1 MINRSFKTILLAIA
15 ICASLT
21 TSAGAEL
28 PGQRTDMKVL
38 LLTATGTEPS
48 AQAWEAGLAR
58 EGVPYE
64 KMVLGVDRAPLTA
77 ETFADTLS
85 DGSPHA
91 KYQGVVVAT
100 GGLVYNDGG
109 TWTSALA
116 NDEWSLLAAFTAT
129 YGIRQVTASV
139 YPGSAFG
146 LSTPSYSGTADGE
159 TLTPT
164 ASGSAAFPELVGGVP
179 VDTGSW
185 GYFTTPMSAY
195 QPGESFNT
203 LMTVSGGR
211 TVMGVFTHA
220 DGREELV
227 FTIDSN
233 QYQLQ
238 SMLLSHGLV
247 GWLTKGKLL
256 GYHRNYLSMQVDDLF
271 LPNEVWDTAT
281 NTTGTKTVRMRP
293 VDVVNTNSWSFL
305 RNQRIDFAYNGA
317 GNVDAGGANDA
328 LLRYVKAYKNRF
340 GFVNHTYEH
349 LDFDDVDDDPSNG
362 LQPADLATINSQI
375 SQNVSWANAN
385 GIPIRANELVTG
397 EHSGVHTNAFFP
409 TAAAQQQLAWV
420 GDDNSRYPTQSK
432 TGSALTVP
440 RYPTNVY
447 YNTSTRAQQ
456 LDEYNYLYL
465 PPALGGACVNTAV
478 TTCLSAPVTWRQY
491 VAAEGNMI
499 LRHMLINDPRP
510 HYAHQSNLTGDRVLL
525 SVLDNAINRF
535 RGLLKA
541 PVVQPNLTTAGQ
553 EILRSSLWSSESGK
567 VTAYV
572 QNGMITLTS
581 YSLIPLQVPITGSTA
596 IGSIDASGRRSGWT
610 TVQPGTTIT
619 LNAAA

>member
-1 MINRSFKTILLAIA
+1 
-15 ICASLT
+15 
-21 TSAGAEL
+21 
-28 PGQRTDMKVL
+28 MKVL

-58 EGVPYE
+58 EGVPYD
-64 KMVLGVDRAPLTA
+64 KLVLGVDRAPLTA
-77 ETFADTLS
+77 DSFADTMQ
-85 DGSPHA
+85 DGTPHA

-100 GGLVYNDGG
+100 GGLVYNNGG
-109 TWTSALA
+109 TWTSALS
-116 NDEWSLLAAFTAT
+116 DYEWSLLSAYTAT

-139 YPGSAFG
+139 YPGSAHG
-146 LSTPSYSGTADGE
+146 LNVPSYSGPADGE
-159 TLTPT
+159 NMKPT
-164 ASGSAAFPELVGGVP
+164 SFGSSVFPEITGSIP
-179 VDTGSW
+179 IDTGSW
-185 GYFTTPMSAY
+185 GYFTTPLSAF

-203 LMTVSGGR
+203 LMTVSGDR

-247 GWLTKGKLL
+247 GWLTKGRLL
-256 GYHRNYLSMQVDDLF
+256 GFHRNYLSMQVDDLF
-271 LPNEVWDTAT
+271 LPNEVWDTAS
-281 NTTGTKTVRMRP
+281 NVTGTKTVRMRP
-293 VDVVNTNSWSFL
+293 IDMVNTYSWVSA
-305 RNQRIDFAYNGA
+305 RNQRIDFAFNGA
-317 GNVDAGGANDA
+317 GNVEAGGTSDA
-328 LLRYVKAYKNRF
+328 LLRYVKAYKSRF
-340 GFVNHTYEH
+340 GFINHTYEH
-349 LDFDDVDDDPSNG
+349 LDFDDIDDDPSNG

-375 SQNVSWANAN
+375 SQNVSWAQAN

-409 TAAAQQQLAWV
+409 AAVTGQQLAWV
-420 GDDNSRYPTQSK
+420 GDDNSRYPAQSR

-456 LDEYNYLYL
+456 LDEYNFLYL

-478 TTCLSAPVTWRQY
+478 TTCLSAPVSWKQY
-491 VAAEGNMI
+491 VDAEGNMI
-499 LRHMLINDPRP
+499 LRHMLTNDPRP

-525 SVLDNAINRF
+525 SVLDNAISRY
-535 RGLLKA
+535 RGLIRA

-553 EILRSSLWSSESGK
+553 EILRSNLWSSERDK

-572 QNGMITLTS
+572 QGGKITLTS
-581 YSLIPLQVPITGSTA
+581 YSLIPLQIPVTGSAT
-596 IGSIDASGRRSGWT
+596 IGSIDASGRRSGWIT
-610 TVQPGTTIT
+610 IQPGATVT
-619 LNAAA
+619 LNTAA